1 MAKKFSKTRYQ
12 ATDSRS
18 TLNSDEGK
26 YEESNTWAP
35 PNTTG
40 KKNKEKILKVARGK
54 DTLIPKDLIPNIYRR
69 WLLNRN
75 NEAKSN
81 LMPSTKFPTLNL

>member
-1 MAKKFSKTRYQ
+1 MAKKFSKTRYH

-18 TLNSDEGK
+18 TLNSDKGK
-26 YEESNTWAP
+26 YEESSTWAP

-40 KKNKEKILKVARGK
+40 KKSKEKILKVARGK
-54 DTLIPKDLIPNIYRR
+54 DTLIPKEHKYYRR

-75 NEAKSN
+75 NETKSN